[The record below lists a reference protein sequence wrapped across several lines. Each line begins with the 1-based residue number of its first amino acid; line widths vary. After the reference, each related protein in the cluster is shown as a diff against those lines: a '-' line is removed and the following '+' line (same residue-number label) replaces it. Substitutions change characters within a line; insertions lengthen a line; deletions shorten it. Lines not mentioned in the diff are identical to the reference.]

1 MSKSAHKT
9 KREKMSDLLTS
20 PRFLLMRLASETTID
35 AYLLQEDE
43 DLMELIKGGS
53 SYEKLF
59 EYCNENY

>member
-1 MSKSAHKT
+1 
-9 KREKMSDLLTS
+9 
-20 PRFLLMRLASETTID
+20 MRLASETTID

-53 SYEKLF
+53 SYEMLF

>member
-1 MSKSAHKT
+1 
-9 KREKMSDLLTS
+9 MSDLLTS

-53 SYEKLF
+53 SYETLF